1 MHSDAL
7 RRRLT
12 NALASGDDSRSLREG
27 ITTREAEVARLDREL
42 ARLSR
47 TMPTQ
52 TPDAVVRQ
60 LEALLPDWRDVCG
73 STHPR
78 RGRCSKAPTAAWS

>member
-52 TPDAVVRQ
+52 TPDAVVR
-60 LEALLPDWRDVCG
+60 AAAR
-73 STHPR
+73 T
-78 RGRCSKAPTAAWS
+78 RGAADAQKAPTAAWS